1 MQRGCLVS
9 WCAHPDVEPS
19 SVARTMALL
28 WIGST
33 TAFGTALRKNRAE
46 PAGLFRDDRYD
57 RKMPNYPVEWE
68 SIRQEA
74 APVRGLACVW
84 SEGENLWTGQ

>member
-1 MQRGCLVS
+1 
-9 WCAHPDVEPS
+9 
-19 SVARTMALL
+19 MALL

-74 APVRGLACVW
+74 APVRGLARGPPTAVLGFEETLAVVHIIRSTVW
-84 SEGENLWTGQ
+84 EVSSPFR